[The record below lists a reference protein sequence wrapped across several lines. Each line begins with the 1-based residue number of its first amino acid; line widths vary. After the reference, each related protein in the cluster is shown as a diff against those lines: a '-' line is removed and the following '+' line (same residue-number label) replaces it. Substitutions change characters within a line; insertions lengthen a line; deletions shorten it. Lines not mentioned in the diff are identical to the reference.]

1 MAGEQ
6 TYFNPDAARPA
17 PVRGLE
23 GMSGLNYMRD
33 RETYTKNMLLQ
44 QFMQEMTAKKQQ
56 EDLMQGAGVR
66 NSQRGQQGAEAD
78 LAAMLARAKGASPG
92 YGNAMVGGAIG
103 GAQ

>member
-17 PVRGLE
+17 LVSGLE

-44 QFMQEMTAKKQQ
+44 QFMQEMAAKKQQ
-56 EDLMQGAGVR
+56 EELIQGAGVR
-66 NSQRGQQGAEAD
+66 QSQRGQQGAEAD
-78 LAAMLARAKGASPG
+78 LAAMLARAKE
-92 YGNAMVGGAIG
+92 IG
-103 GAQ
+103 RAHVSSHSQISY